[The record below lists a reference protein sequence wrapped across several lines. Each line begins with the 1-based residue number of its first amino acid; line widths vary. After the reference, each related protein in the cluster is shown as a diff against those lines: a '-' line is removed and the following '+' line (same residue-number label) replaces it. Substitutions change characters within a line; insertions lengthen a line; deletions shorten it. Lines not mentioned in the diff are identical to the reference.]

1 MDKSG
6 SSKQSSE
13 IGRTAGRQ
21 LGRAY
26 THVERLAGPNQ
37 ELCGIIDRT
46 STFRPGI
53 IPCTINPGEETK
65 MRTIL
70 VAAAL
75 AALTVGASAQD
86 KRPDYGTAVNAAGAK
101 KIAAGVVAECQ
112 KNGWNVAVAVVDNHG
127 FLVYFERMDNTQTA
141 SMDIAVGK
149 AKAAATYRR
158 PTRVFMETINK
169 GGPATATLPGIFAS
183 PGGLPIMVDGKV
195 TGGVGVSGVTGDQDE
210 QCAKAGLGT
219 T

>member
-1 MDKSG
+1 
-6 SSKQSSE
+6 
-13 IGRTAGRQ
+13 
-21 LGRAY
+21 
-26 THVERLAGPNQ
+26 
-37 ELCGIIDRT
+37 
-46 STFRPGI
+46 
-53 IPCTINPGEETK
+53 
-65 MRTIL
+65 MRTLL

-101 KIAAGVVAECQ
+101 KIAAGVLAECQ

-158 PTRVFMETINK
+158 PTRVFMEVINK
-169 GGPATATLPGIFAS
+169 GGPATATLPGVFAS

-195 TGGVGVSGVTGDQDE
+195 TGAVGVSGVTGDQDE